1 MKIILVFTIIISI
14 IIYKVL
20 YKKNNKLYNYDI
32 IIEPGGN
39 YGFYTLGICHFIRNN
54 YKIKN
59 KKIIGFSSGSWNVI
73 FLSIKNKIKNNS
85 NVYLLSLF
93 RNNIM
98 CNNKMPKNVLILKK
112 NFEKNIFFNELELK
126 NKSIGITNNLNNL
139 YEINHFISVKDI
151 INSCMSSSFVPYVTQ
166 YDFIKFY
173 RGKIGLDGG
182 LYYYMYIKDNIKDN
196 CLCISYDMFGRYPK
210 KIIPGITNINISGYE
225 LYIIGYHD
233 ALINKTKLDKYL
245 L

>member
-54 YKIKN
+54 YNIKN

-112 NFEKNIFFNELELK
+112 
-126 NKSIGITNNLNNL
+126 
-139 YEINHFISVKDI
+139 
-151 INSCMSSSFVPYVTQ
+151 
-166 YDFIKFY
+166 KF
-173 RGKIGLDGG
+173 
-182 LYYYMYIKDNIKDN
+182 
-196 CLCISYDMFGRYPK
+196 
-210 KIIPGITNINISGYE
+210 
-225 LYIIGYHD
+225 
-233 ALINKTKLDKYL
+233 
-245 L
+245 

>member
-54 YKIKN
+54 YNIKN

-196 CLCISYDMFGRYPK
+196 CLCISYDMFGS
-210 KIIPGITNINISGYE
+210 IFVDLSGSLPLLSAWE
-225 LYIIGYHD
+225 WL
-233 ALINKTKLDKYL
+233 KLFTDYL
-245 L
+245 QNVK